1 MTAVIQCEVH
11 NFFTSMF
18 QSLAP
23 VGHCMP
29 PDNDVESDH
38 DVPVQVHLVVK
49 LLQQHMQ
56 DANDFDFH

>member
-1 MTAVIQCEVH
+1 
-11 NFFTSMF
+11 MF

-49 LLQQHMQ
+49 LLQQHMRDQ
-56 DANDFDFH
+56 TCWLAKAL